1 MNLDIYENKMTL
13 FYSKRT
19 GEIQTFCTGVQ
30 DMNFFGENK
39 LDYELIWDFLVLDYD
54 QRVLSNFNMFVVDI
68 DTKKLKIVDLYFK

>member
-1 MNLDIYENKMTL
+1 MNLEEYKNKITL

-39 LDYELIWDFLVLDYD
+39 IDYEIIWDFVVIDYND
-54 QRVLSNFNMFVVDI
+54 KILNNKDMFII
-68 DTKKLKIVDLYFK
+68 DTNTKQIKLKDFEF

>member
-1 MNLDIYENKMTL
+1 MNLDTYKNKITL

-39 LDYELIWDFLVLDYD
+39 IDYETIWDFVVIDYND
-54 QRVLSNFNMFVVDI
+54 KILNNRDMFCVDLNSK
-68 DTKKLKIVDLYFK
+68 TLKLKEFKF